1 MLRPTVLLAPNCQQL
16 GPILRSPFSV
26 FMSGQRVDG
35 QAQVEDGAALWKPL
49 GPKPAAVRRDDGS
62 ADGQAQSQSVLL
74 GCVKCIRYAFPVVLL
89 TGAIVVAVQ
98 AQPYPMLDVV
108 VKKVIQKY
116 QTSTCQQ
123 LAANKAAP
131 PSDMEKRAVQMMRQD
146 PQLRQAFLNQVAAPI
161 VNKLFECGMI
171 P

>member
-1 MLRPTVLLAPNCQQL
+1 MLKGIVRYALPAVLL
-16 GPILRSPFSV
+16 S
-26 FMSGQRVDG
+26 
-35 QAQVEDGAALWKPL
+35 
-49 GPKPAAVRRDDGS
+49 
-62 ADGQAQSQSVLL
+62 
-74 GCVKCIRYAFPVVLL
+74 
-89 TGAIVVAVQ
+89 GAIVVGVQ
-98 AQPYPMLDVV
+98 AQPYPMLEPL

-131 PSDMEKRAVQMMRQD
+131 PSDIEKRAVQMMQQD
-146 PQLRQAFLNQVAAPI
+146 PQLRKAFLDQVSAPI

>member
-1 MLRPTVLLAPNCQQL
+1 MNKYTIWSTVA
-16 GPILRSPFSV
+16 
-26 FMSGQRVDG
+26 
-35 QAQVEDGAALWKPL
+35 AAL
-49 GPKPAAVRRDDGS
+49 V
-62 ADGQAQSQSVLL
+62 SV
-74 GCVKCIRYAFPVVLL
+74 GI
-89 TGAIVVAVQ
+89 VAVN
-98 AQPYPMLDVV
+98 AQPYPMLDPV

-131 PSDMEKRAVQMMRQD
+131 PGDMEKRAVQMMRQD
-146 PQLRQAFLNQVAAPI
+146 PQLRKAFLDQVAAPI